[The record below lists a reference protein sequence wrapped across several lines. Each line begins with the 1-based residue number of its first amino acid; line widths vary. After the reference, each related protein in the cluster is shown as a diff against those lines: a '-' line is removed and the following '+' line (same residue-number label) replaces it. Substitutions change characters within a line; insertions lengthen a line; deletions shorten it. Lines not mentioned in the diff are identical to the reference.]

1 MTLLKEYRD
10 GLLKSLQ
17 DEPEQTFYEL
27 GIKKDDVL
35 LDEELINIMWA
46 RYQRYIQTNKEDTPR
61 SAMLRALKS
70 VLIGPSP
77 SQIAK

>member
-10 GLLKSLQ
+10 DLLKSLQ

-35 LDEELINIMWA
+35 LDEKLIDIMWA
-46 RYQRYIQTNKEDTPR
+46 RYQKYIQQHKEGTPGC
-61 SAMLRALKS
+61 AMLRALKS
-70 VLIGPSP
+70 ALIGPSA
-77 SQIAK
+77 SQIIK

>member
-10 GLLKSLQ
+10 DLLKSLQ

-35 LDEELINIMWA
+35 LNEELINIMWA
-46 RYQRYIQTNKEDTPR
+46 KYQKYIQTHKENTPR

-70 VLIGPSP
+70 SLISP
-77 SQIAK
+77 SASQIIK

>member
-10 GLLKSLQ
+10 GLLKSLR

-46 RYQRYIQTNKEDTPR
+46 RYQKYIQTHKENTPR
-61 SAMLRALKS
+61 SAMLRALKNA
-70 VLIGPSP
+70 LIGPST
-77 SQIAK
+77 SQIVK

>member
-10 GLLKSLQ
+10 DLLKSLQ

-35 LDEELINIMWA
+35 LNKELIDIMWA
-46 RYQRYIQTNKEDTPR
+46 RYQKYIQEHKETTPR
-61 SAMLRALKS
+61 PAMLRALKS
-70 VLIGPSP
+70 SLIGPSM
-77 SQIAK
+77 SQIVK

>member
-10 GLLKSLQ
+10 SLLKSLQ

-35 LDEELINIMWA
+35 LDEELIDTMWP
-46 RYQRYIQTNKEDTPR
+46 RYQRYIQTHKENTPR

-70 VLIGPSP
+70 VLIGPSM

>member
-10 GLLKSLQ
+10 DLLKSLQ

-35 LDEELINIMWA
+35 LDEELIDMMWA
-46 RYQRYIQTNKEDTPR
+46 RYQKYIQQHKEDTPR
-61 SAMLRALKS
+61 SAMVRALKS
-70 VLIGPSP
+70 SLIGPST
-77 SQIAK
+77 SQTLK